1 MVVARVWPH
10 VKCAGGRGA
19 LDGGPVPGHRTNGGS
34 IVKLLT
40 EREQVRRVAEEW
52 RWCWPNAALR
62 LPSGVVVGE
71 ISQRLA
77 ALDPETATA
86 ADVEAAGAN
95 GYVEPHKCHEC
106 GEKSWDCVRLGGL
119 PDYLDCTA
127 TICERCLRKAL
138 ALIERERFAAEVKRM
153 RSDFAEAVGRHMGA
167 KAFSA
172 DIVRGIDW
180 NKVVFD
186 WFAERGGS
194 AGAPVTGTDPALGRD
209 WTAASDARVRGVT
222 AEPDGEP

>member
-1 MVVARVWPH
+1 M
-10 VKCAGGRGA
+10 
-19 LDGGPVPGHRTNGGS
+19 
-34 IVKLLT
+34 KLLT

-86 ADVEAAGAN
+86 ADVEAAGAK

-106 GEKSWDCVRLGGL
+106 GEKSWDCVKLGGL

-127 TICERCLRKAL
+127 TICEGCLRKAL
-138 ALIERERFAAEVKRM
+138 ALIERERSVVEAKRLRAEFADAVKRHLGGKP
-153 RSDFAEAVGRHMGA
+153 FGKPFVAEIA
-167 KAFSA
+167 
-172 DIVRGIDW
+172 RGIDW
-180 NKVVFD
+180 NEVVGD
-186 WFAERGGS
+186 WLAENVS
-194 AGAPVTGTDPALGRD
+194 ATGADVTGIDPADGRD
-209 WTAASDARVRGVT
+209 WTALVDERVRPAAD
-222 AEPDGEP
+222 AEPTKDGSP